1 MFLELNDHWR
11 EKYKQMIVFE
21 SEFVF
26 SFICD
31 PFHTLSWLECEK
43 FPA

>member
-1 MFLELNDHWR
+1 
-11 EKYKQMIVFE
+11 MIVFE

-31 PFHTLSWLECEK
+31 PFPYALMVGMWEVSSMSTCESV
-43 FPA
+43 F